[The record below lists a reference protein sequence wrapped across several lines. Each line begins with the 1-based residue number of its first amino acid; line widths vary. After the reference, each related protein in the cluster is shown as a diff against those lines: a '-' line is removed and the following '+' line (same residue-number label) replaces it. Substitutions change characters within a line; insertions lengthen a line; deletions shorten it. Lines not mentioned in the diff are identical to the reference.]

1 MKHLSYEYKIWN
13 LHPFSKEINE
23 VLLNHLQRDYA

>member
-13 LHPFSKEINE
+13 LHPFSEEINE
-23 VLLNHLQRDYA
+23 VLLNYYA